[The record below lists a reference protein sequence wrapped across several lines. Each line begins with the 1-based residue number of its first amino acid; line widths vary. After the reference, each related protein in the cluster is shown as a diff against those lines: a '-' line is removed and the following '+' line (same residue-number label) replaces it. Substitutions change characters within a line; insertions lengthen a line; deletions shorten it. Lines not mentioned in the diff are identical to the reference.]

1 VEDVEDFTYR
11 VKIAHGPTFHFRE
24 ITPKDFYLA
33 QVLRQSE
40 RSQLELIEILLLN
53 PAVLDEA
60 NSTETRAAV
69 DWVTKNLLDKTILT
83 VENWLEVAYHMCK
96 QRWDSSIDWLETQ
109 PMSKIN
115 LMMDIIKKHADEQ
128 EKEMKKNARKKR

>member
-11 VKIAHGPTFHFRE
+11 VQVPNGPPFHFRE
-24 ITPKDFYLA
+24 VTPKDFYLA

-40 RSQLELIEILLLN
+40 RSQLEMVERLLVN
-53 PAVLDEA
+53 PEVLDI
-60 NSTETRAAV
+60 STATQTRVALKWVV
-69 DWVTKNLLDKTILT
+69 DNLLDKTILT
-83 VENWLEVAYHMCK
+83 VENWLEVAYHLCK

-115 LMMDIIKKHADEQ
+115 LMIDIIKRHNEEQ
-128 EKEMKKNARKKR
+128 EKEMKKNARRKR